1 VDESKDKDIQ
11 ALAEDGDSAS
21 SAEIESWGR
30 LVWRRFRKHK
40 LAMTGLIVIIVITL
54 SAILAPVIA
63 PYDPKEVRMDRVPG
77 GQPMAPCVEHPMGTD
92 ALGRDYL
99 SRAIHGG
106 RVSLSVGLV
115 AVGISVVIG
124 VVVGSIAGFYGGVV
138 DSVICRII
146 DILMCIPTF
155 FLILIVNAYMKPNIL
170 NVMVVI
176 GIFGWMG
183 TARLVRGQFLS
194 LREQEFI
201 EAARA
206 LGLSDRR
213 IIFRHLLPNA
223 LAPVVVSA
231 TMGVAGAIL
240 TESSLSYLGMG
251 VQEPTASWGSMLRVA
266 QTYLLSAPWMAI
278 FPGLLISITVL
289 ALNFIG
295 DGLRDAVDPRLKR

>member
-1 VDESKDKDIQ
+1 
-11 ALAEDGDSAS
+11 
-21 SAEIESWGR
+21 
-30 LVWRRFRKHK
+30 
-40 LAMTGLIVIIVITL
+40 
-54 SAILAPVIA
+54 
-63 PYDPKEVRMDRVPG
+63 
-77 GQPMAPCVEHPMGTD
+77 
-92 ALGRDYL
+92 
-99 SRAIHGG
+99 
-106 RVSLSVGLV
+106 
-115 AVGISVVIG
+115 
-124 VVVGSIAGFYGGVV
+124 
-138 DSVICRII
+138 
-146 DILMCIPTF
+146 
-155 FLILIVNAYMKPNIL
+155 
-170 NVMVVI
+170 VMVVI